1 MVPDFKKADIEGL
14 KRYLRVTDRQ
24 RAGKKAQPRL
34 RTDVREIWMC
44 VEKEVRKN
52 DMRR

>member
-34 RTDVREIWMC
+34 RTDEGDMVVRGG
-44 VEKEVRKN
+44 RG
-52 DMRR
+52 